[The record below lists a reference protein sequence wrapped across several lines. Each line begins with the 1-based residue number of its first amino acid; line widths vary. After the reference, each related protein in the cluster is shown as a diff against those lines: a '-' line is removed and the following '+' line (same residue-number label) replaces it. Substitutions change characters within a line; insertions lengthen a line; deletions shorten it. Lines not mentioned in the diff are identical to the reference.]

1 MIKPEQKNTILC
13 FSLLEDDTTEV
24 YPYFMPFSFV
34 LLGLGDF
41 FDETCLFSVK
51 PNKSCLSMYL
61 TKVTSGPI
69 YPLFITTSRVVLRL
83 DVLVLRP

>member
-1 MIKPEQKNTILC
+1 MLC
-13 FSLLEDDTTEV
+13 FSWLEDDTTEV
-24 YPYFMPFSFV
+24 HPYLMPFSLI

-41 FDETCLFSVK
+41 FEMSLFSVK

-69 YPLFITTSRVVLRL
+69 YPLFVTVGRVVLRL
-83 DVLVLRP
+83 DVLVLWP